1 MRCRDVIDRFSRYRD
16 GDLGAGE
23 RRELEAHL
31 GACVRCRE
39 EFAALEAVLRSLR
52 ELQAEPAPP
61 ALVGAVRARLQARGD
76 GPRAVMVRWAV
87 PVAAAALLAVAA
99 FGVMHLTTREEPSFR
114 SRTAAQAPARLR
126 DDSGDAL
133 RQPPL
138 RTPAPM
144 TGAAAPSAERPA
156 PPVHP
161 GVPAATAA
169 QPRGANGRE
178 PSRPSAGYAPTK
190 AEAPAVSP
198 LTLTGPP
205 PMGTESPRA
214 SGAGAESAVTKGR
227 TAAEQEEHV
236 PSSAAPSVAAEPATP
251 SLRAAR
257 AAVATPGE
265 GKRAP
270 AADLDDALRFGER
283 AATSIAVT
291 AQASHTQLSN
301 RNLTLQL
308 KPNDDVE
315 DAQVSLRS
323 ADARSPEVVLWQG
336 RLDKSRVNNVDVQV
350 AAPGPDMATQQLV
363 IRGAQVQPQ
372 AYYVFAP
379 VSAERTEAAPAGAA
393 GPSGPPGPMTR
404 VSKGKPTASATW
416 DEVLQGLASGQGVYV
431 LAPEGFPTGRRAGLG
446 ARPAQKTI
454 AKALE
459 RMGYA
464 LRGGEG
470 TLTIWPVP
478 QPPATPGRAKR
489 SHP

>member
-1 MRCRDVIDRFSRYRD
+1 MRCRDVIDRFSRCRD
-16 GDLGAGE
+16 DDLGAGE

-61 ALVGAVRARLQARGD
+61 ALVGAVQARLQARGD

-87 PVAAAALLAVAA
+87 PAAAAALLAVAA
-99 FGVMHLTTREEPSFR
+99 FGVMHMTTRGEPSLR
-114 SRTAAQAPARLR
+114 SRPAAQVPARLGG
-126 DDSGDAL
+126 DSVDAL
-133 RQPPL
+133 RQPPA

-144 TGAAAPSAERPA
+144 TGVAAPSAEHPA
-156 PPVHP
+156 
-161 GVPAATAA
+161 PAATAA
-169 QPRGANGRE
+169 QPGGADGRE
-178 PSRPSAGYAPTK
+178 PLRPSAGYAPTK
-190 AEAPAVSP
+190 AEAPAVSRSTP
-198 LTLTGPP
+198 ASPP
-205 PMGTESPRA
+205 PTGTESPRA
-214 SGAGAESAVTKGR
+214 TGAGAESAVAIGR
-227 TAAEQEEHV
+227 AAAEREEHV
-236 PSSAAPSVAAEPATP
+236 PSFAAPPVPPAALPEH
-251 SLRAAR
+251 AAR
-257 AAVATPGE
+257 AAVAAPGE
-265 GKRAP
+265 GERGS
-270 AADLDDALRFGER
+270 ADRLDGALRFGER
-283 AATSIAVT
+283 TPTSVAVT

-336 RLDKSRVNNVDVQV
+336 RLDKSRANKVDVQV
-350 AAPGPDMATQQLV
+350 AAPGSETATQQLV

-393 GPSGPPGPMTR
+393 GPSGPPGPMSR
-404 VSKGKPTASATW
+404 VSKGKPTAGATW
-416 DEVLQGLASGQGVYV
+416 DQALQALASDQGVYV

-446 ARPAQKTI
+446 PRPAQKTI

-470 TLTIWPVP
+470 TLTIAPVRLP
-478 QPPATPGRAKR
+478 AATPGRAKR
-489 SHP
+489 SRP